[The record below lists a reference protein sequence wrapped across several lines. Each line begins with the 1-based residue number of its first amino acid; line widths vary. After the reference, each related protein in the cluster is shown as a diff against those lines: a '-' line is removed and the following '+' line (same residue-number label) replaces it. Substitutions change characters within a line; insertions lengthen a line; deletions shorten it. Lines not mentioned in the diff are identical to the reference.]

1 MVKLNKLV
9 KYFQLTLKSIKGALK
24 ITMNIIKLLKIKFNQ
39 LSPEQYTQVN
49 ILLGL
54 DIEQWEMVE
63 ELHMTDN
70 LIEQFTYLKSFTDGS
85 EIK

>member
-1 MVKLNKLV
+1 
-9 KYFQLTLKSIKGALK
+9 
-24 ITMNIIKLLKIKFNQ
+24 MNIIKLLKIKFNQ
-39 LSPEQYTQVN
+39 LPPEQYTQVN

-54 DIEQWEMVE
+54 DIEQWEIVE